1 MSEFTPIMTQEDFD
15 KAIQKRLAQK
25 EREVAEQFKDF
36 LSPQAQSA
44 LKEEYENKLTKAGED
59 LKAAQDKIKS
69 HTDTVSDLTKRAET
83 AESRLL
89 KSKIAYEHKLPLELA
104 DRLVG
109 DTKEDLDKDAETLA
123 ELMRETQAGL
133 MKPSATAP
141 LHTNEVRSTTA
152 NGNGSVDTGM
162 MQLLSQLSDTFQ
174 N

>member
-25 EREVAEQFKDF
+25 EREITEQFKDF
-36 LSPQAQSA
+36 LSPTQQSA

-59 LKAAQDKIKS
+59 LKAAQEKLKS
-69 HTDTVSDLTKRAET
+69 HETTVSDLTKRAEA

-89 KSKIAYEHKLPLELA
+89 KSKIAYDHKLPLELA

-123 ELMRETQAGL
+123 GL

-141 LHTNEVRSTTA
+141 LHTGEVRSTNGT
-152 NGNGSVDTGM
+152 GNGSVDAGM
-162 MQLLSQLSDTFQ
+162 MQLLSQLSDTL

>member
-1 MSEFTPIMTQEDFD
+1 MSEFSPIMTQEDFD

-25 EREVAEQFKDF
+25 EREVTEQFKDF
-36 LSPQAQSA
+36 LSPTQLSA
-44 LKEEYENKLTKAGED
+44 LREEYEEKLTKAADD
-59 LKAAQDKIKS
+59 LKTAQEKIKS
-69 HTDTVSDLTKRAET
+69 HSDTVSDLTKRAEA

-89 KSKIAYEHKLPLELA
+89 KSKIAYDHKLPLELA

-123 ELMRETQAGL
+123 GL

-141 LHTNEVRSTTA
+141 LHTNEVRSTSA
-152 NGNGSVDTGM
+152 NGNGSVDAGM
-162 MQLLSQLSDTFQ
+162 RQLLSQLSDTLQ

>member
-25 EREVAEQFKDF
+25 EREITEQFKDY
-36 LSPQAQSA
+36 LSPAQQKE
-44 LKEEYENKLTKAGED
+44 LKEEYENKLTKAGDD
-59 LKAAQDKIKS
+59 LKAAQDAIKNNA
-69 HTDTVSDLTKRAET
+69 TTVSDLTKRAEA
-83 AESRLL
+83 AESKLL
-89 KSKIAYEHKLPLELA
+89 KSKIAYDHKLPLELA

-123 ELMRETQAGL
+123 GL
-133 MKPSATAP
+133 MKPSSTAP
-141 LHTNEVRSTTA
+141 LHTNEVRQPNG

-162 MQLLSQLSDTFQ
+162 MQLLSQLSDTLQ

>member
-1 MSEFTPIMTQEDFD
+1 MSDFTPIMTQEDFD

-25 EREVAEQFKDF
+25 EREVTEQFKDF
-36 LSPQAQSA
+36 LSPTQLSA
-44 LKEEYENKLTKAGED
+44 LKEEYEEKLTKAADD
-59 LKAAQDKIKS
+59 LKTAQEKIKGHS
-69 HTDTVSDLTKRAET
+69 DTVSDLTKRAEA

-89 KSKIAYEHKLPLELA
+89 KSKIAYDHKLPLELA

-123 ELMRETQAGL
+123 GL

-141 LHTNEVRSTTA
+141 LHTTEVRSTSA
-152 NGNGSVDTGM
+152 NGNGSVDAGM
-162 MQLLSQLSDTFQ
+162 RQLLSQLSDTLQ

>member
-1 MSEFTPIMTQEDFD
+1 MSDFTPIMTQEDFD

-25 EREVAEQFKDF
+25 EREVTEQFKDF
-36 LSPQAQSA
+36 LSPTQLSA
-44 LKEEYENKLTKAGED
+44 LKEEYEEKLTKAADD
-59 LKAAQDKIKS
+59 LKTAQEKIKGHS
-69 HTDTVSDLTKRAET
+69 DTVSDLTKRAEA

-89 KSKIAYEHKLPLELA
+89 KSKIAYDHKLPLELA

-123 ELMRETQAGL
+123 GL

-141 LHTNEVRSTTA
+141 LHTSEVRSTSA
-152 NGNGSVDTGM
+152 NGNGSVDAGM
-162 MQLLSQLSDTFQ
+162 RQLLSQLSDTLQ

>member
-25 EREVAEQFKDF
+25 EREVTEQFKDY
-36 LSPQAQSA
+36 LSPTQLST
-44 LKEEYENKLTKAGED
+44 LKEEHEKELAKVRDD
-59 LKAAQDKIKS
+59 LKTAQETIKG
-69 HTDTVSDLTKRAET
+69 HADTVSDLTKRAEA

-89 KSKIAYEHKLPLELA
+89 KCKIAYDHKLPLELA

-123 ELMRETQAGL
+123 GL

-141 LHTNEVRSTTA
+141 LHTNEVRSNG
-152 NGNGSVDTGM
+152 NGNGSVDAGM
-162 MQLLSQLSDTFQ
+162 MQLLSQLSDTLQ

>member
-25 EREVAEQFKDF
+25 EREVTEQFKDF
-36 LSPQAQSA
+36 LSPTQLSA
-44 LKEEYENKLTKAGED
+44 LKEEYEEKLTKAADD
-59 LKAAQDKIKS
+59 LKTAQEKIKGHS
-69 HTDTVSDLTKRAET
+69 DTVSDLTKRAEA

-89 KSKIAYEHKLPLELA
+89 KSKIAYDHKLPLELA

-123 ELMRETQAGL
+123 GL

-141 LHTNEVRSTTA
+141 LHTSEVRSTSA
-152 NGNGSVDTGM
+152 NGNGSVDAGM
-162 MQLLSQLSDTFQ
+162 RQLLSQLSDTLQ

>member
-25 EREVAEQFKDF
+25 EREVTEQFKDF

-44 LKEEYENKLTKAGED
+44 LKEEYENKLAKAGED

-123 ELMRETQAGL
+123 GL